1 MKMRSIA
8 AFVEGVA
15 KFIRR
20 EVQTRPL
27 HEKEIR
33 LTPRP
38 APKIEQIAQLL
49 RRKVHETEKRK

>member
-1 MKMRSIA
+1 MRSIA

-15 KFIRR
+15 KFIRH
-20 EVQTRPL
+20 EVQTL
-27 HEKEIR
+27 SLQEKEIR
-33 LTPRP
+33 LTPSP